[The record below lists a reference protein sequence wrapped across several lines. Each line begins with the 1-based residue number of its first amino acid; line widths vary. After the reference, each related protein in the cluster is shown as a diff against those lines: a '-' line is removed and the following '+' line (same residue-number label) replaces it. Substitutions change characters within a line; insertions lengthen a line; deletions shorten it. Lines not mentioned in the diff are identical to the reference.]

1 MVKMFGFIN
10 QIFITLLGFC
20 GSLTTKCISL
30 NNEPSKARSTLTYLT
45 TRPMP
50 IYDLDRFR

>member
-30 NNEPSKARSTLTYLT
+30 NNEPSKARSTPTYLT